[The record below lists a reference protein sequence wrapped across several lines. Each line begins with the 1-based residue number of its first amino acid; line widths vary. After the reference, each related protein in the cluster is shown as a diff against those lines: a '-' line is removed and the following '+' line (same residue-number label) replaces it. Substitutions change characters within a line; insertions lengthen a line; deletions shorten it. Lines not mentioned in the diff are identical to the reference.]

1 MRKRNLLSPVLVVTL
16 ATFATASVSVTA
28 PANNSTVSP
37 TVQYVA
43 TATTNCSKGISA
55 IGIYTAPGQR
65 AYSVAGA
72 KLNTLLTLN
81 PGSYNTVVQAWDNCG
96 GSSSTPVKITVG
108 GSSQ

>member
-1 MRKRNLLSPVLVVTL
+1 MKKRNLFPPMLVVTFAMSAL
-16 ATFATASVSVTA
+16 AGVTVTA

-43 TATTNCSKGISA
+43 TATTSCSKGVSG

-65 AYSVAGA
+65 VYSVSGA

-81 PGSYNTVVQAWDNCG
+81 PGTYNTVVQAWDHC
-96 GSSSTPVKITVG
+96 GSSSTEKRR
-108 GSSQ
+108 SQ